1 MAEEAA
7 QNPPSS
13 ARMELILTVI
23 MAFAAV
29 GTAWAGFQSTKW
41 SGVQADSYAVA
52 SAKRVQSTQQATLAG
67 QQRIVDIVSFTQWLD
82 ALNEESDVDE
92 SGQLTSAYQPT
103 KDTLSGFLF
112 ERFRAEFEPA
122 VYAWLKTDPV
132 NNPDAPPTPFAM
144 PEYQI
149 AAQAESDRLATMA
162 DDAVAE
168 ARDANQLADNYVFV
182 AVFFALVLFFA
193 AVAGRTNRPL
203 ARNLLLWLAVIGV
216 LAATILM
223 ATFPIEL

>member
-1 MAEEAA
+1 VE
-7 QNPPSS
+7 
-13 ARMELILTVI
+13 
-23 MAFAAV
+23 
-29 GTAWAGFQSTKW
+29 
-41 SGVQADSYAVA
+41 
-52 SAKRVQSTQQATLAG
+52 STQQSTLAG

-92 SGQLTSAYQPT
+92 SGQLTSAYKPAP
-103 KDTLSGFLF
+103 DTLSGFLF

-122 VYAWLKTDPV
+122 VYAWLKTNPV
-132 NNPDAPPTPFAM
+132 DNLDAPPTPFAM

-149 AAQAESDRLATMA
+149 AAQAESDRLAQVA
-162 DDAVAE
+162 DDYVAL

-193 AVAGRTNRPL
+193 AVAGRTNRRM
-203 ARNLLLWLAVIGV
+203 ARTMLLWMAVGGA
-216 LAATILM
+216 LAATIVM